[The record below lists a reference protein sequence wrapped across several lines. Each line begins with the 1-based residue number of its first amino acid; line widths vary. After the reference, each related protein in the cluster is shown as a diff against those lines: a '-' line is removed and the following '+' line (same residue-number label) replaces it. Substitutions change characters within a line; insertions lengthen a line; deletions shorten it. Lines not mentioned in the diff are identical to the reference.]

1 MQAYFYDIESL
12 DNVFTLCNFNPNKN
26 FVEVYYLIDTP
37 HLYEKIQKNYTQ
49 FQKDISETIYEKNKN
64 FKGQIYFFDLKTKE
78 ANDHLATIMGLS
90 DASDV
95 THPFSISQFDPKFK
109 PVCDTDPNYDPNKH
123 PYIMGYNS
131 QNYDTTM
138 LAQYFATVYELKNV
152 YLPNGQM
159 QIDEYTGQP
168 LVKRQFAPITAQS
181 MRLFNNE
188 LFLDKFKDRMPNRLT
203 VKETKYGWS
212 NPDWKDERY
221 LIRRNFIRSGRHID
235 VALLNEKQRYVGL
248 KRLLG
253 ILGHQIL
260 ESDKLGINNAIIH
273 NLNEFYELVAYNVS
287 DVVNLRELFNHGYYK
302 SQFELKRGLLEK
314 YPELIYEEDGN
325 TYKPKIDQQR
335 VRYDRLTINSSSA
348 QFAIM
353 ALCPYGNLIDDPVV
367 SFMYPSERKAKE
379 ENIPRVNVL
388 EETKKFF
395 YQNFKQFPHLIK
407 KFDKVYNY
415 YKSIEGKNF
424 NDSKAYIDHY
434 GMNGEIPEELE
445 IPDIYAIPRSAN
457 NLFYYYKDGTP
468 SSGFVTFSFGGIH
481 GQEANVA
488 QFEEDYKNWQ
498 KQMDMLEEVKS
509 IYPDPL
515 DMREAKE
522 LTLKSGETVKWN
534 KVITSGLSLKKLR
547 EMPVDER
554 KEKGYRNFNQAKPI
568 LFEALS
574 NGNTEL
580 NKSKYTYSSFDHVN
594 HEDFTSYYP
603 NLLRMMEAFYNE
615 ELGYDRYG
623 EIFFEKEHFG
633 KLMKDKSLPE
643 EKRSFYKNQ
652 REGIKLILNSAS
664 GAANARFDNAIKM
677 ANKIIAMRIIGQ
689 LFTYRVGQA
698 QTLEGAKII
707 STNTDGLYSVM
718 EEKKNNEILERI
730 SKDIYVAIEPEPMY
744 LISKDTNNRMEMNE
758 KTGKVTSTA
767 GGSLACYN
775 DTSPLYSLTH
785 PAIIDW
791 ALGEYLIMASHEYK
805 AKMYESFNRDLG
817 KTIIESSF
825 DKFETPHLLRM
836 YQNVIASSVGSNTY
850 NFATRP
856 DALGKPIILQ
866 HYNRVFIMKDNTPN
880 CLLIQASRAKKI
892 TPATIQKRKKENLIP
907 QIHDELALEV
917 LAGNGISALD
927 IPKTHEAAVQKVT
940 NIEPTWHMFIENG
953 SLFTLPDEEIQFIK
967 DNLDIEK
974 YLDLLQDMFEKNW
987 MNKVPEKFTTND
999 VTIPEIYYDV

>member
-1 MQAYFYDIESL
+1 MKGQDKMQAYFYDIESL
-12 DNVFTLCNFNPNKN
+12 DNVFTLCNFNSHEN
-26 FVEVYYLIDTP
+26 FVEVYYLVDTP

-49 FQKDISETIYEKNKN
+49 FQQELSETIYEKNKN
-64 FKGQIYFFDLKTKE
+64 FTGQIYFFDLKTKE

-90 DASDV
+90 DANDV

-109 PVCDTDPNYDPNKH
+109 PICDTDPNYDPNEY

-138 LAQYFATVYELKNV
+138 LAQYFATTYELKNV
-152 YLPNGQM
+152 YLPNGQLA
-159 QIDEYTGQP
+159 IDPNTKQP
-168 LVKRQFAPITAQS
+168 IIKRQFTPITAKS

-203 VKETKYGWS
+203 VKETRYGWS

-221 LIRRNFIRSGRHID
+221 LIRRNFIRSGRHVD

-253 ILGHQIL
+253 TLGHQIL
-260 ESDKLGINNAIIH
+260 ESDKLRINNAVIH
-273 NLNEFYELVAYNVS
+273 TLKEFYELIAYNVS

-325 TYKPKIDQQR
+325 TYKPKIDQQH
-335 VRYDRLTINSSSA
+335 VRHDRLTINSSSA
-348 QFAIM
+348 QFATM
-353 ALCPYGNLIDDPVV
+353 ALCPYGTLIDDPVV

-395 YQNFKQFPHLIK
+395 YQNFKKFPHLIE

-434 GMNGEIPEELE
+434 GINGELPEALE
-445 IPDIYAIPRSAN
+445 IHDIYAIPRSAN

-488 QFEEDYKNWQ
+488 QFEEDYKNWE
-498 KQMDMLEEVKS
+498 KQMKMLEEVKS
-509 IYPDPL
+509 TYPDPL

-522 LTLKSGETVKWN
+522 LTLKSGETIKWN
-534 KVITSGLSLKKLR
+534 KVINSGLSLKKLR
-547 EMPVDER
+547 EMSVDER
-554 KEKGYRNFNQAKPI
+554 KEKGYRDFNQAKPV
-568 LFEALS
+568 LFETLN

-580 NKSKYTYSSFDHVN
+580 NKSKYTYCSFDHVN

-615 ELGYDRYG
+615 GLGYDRYG

-652 REGIKLILNSAS
+652 REGTKLILNSAS

-677 ANKIIAMRIIGQ
+677 ANRIIAMRIIG
-689 LFTYRVGQA
+689 
-698 QTLEGAKII
+698 
-707 STNTDGLYSVM
+707 
-718 EEKKNNEILERI
+718 
-730 SKDIYVAIEPEPMY
+730 
-744 LISKDTNNRMEMNE
+744 
-758 KTGKVTSTA
+758 
-767 GGSLACYN
+767 
-775 DTSPLYSLTH
+775 
-785 PAIIDW
+785 
-791 ALGEYLIMASHEYK
+791 
-805 AKMYESFNRDLG
+805 
-817 KTIIESSF
+817 
-825 DKFETPHLLRM
+825 
-836 YQNVIASSVGSNTY
+836 
-850 NFATRP
+850 
-856 DALGKPIILQ
+856 
-866 HYNRVFIMKDNTPN
+866 
-880 CLLIQASRAKKI
+880 
-892 TPATIQKRKKENLIP
+892 
-907 QIHDELALEV
+907 
-917 LAGNGISALD
+917 
-927 IPKTHEAAVQKVT
+927 
-940 NIEPTWHMFIENG
+940 
-953 SLFTLPDEEIQFIK
+953 
-967 DNLDIEK
+967 
-974 YLDLLQDMFEKNW
+974 
-987 MNKVPEKFTTND
+987 
-999 VTIPEIYYDV
+999 